1 MVEVK
6 RLSMAV
12 KEEKWLATA
21 HQLGDLVAVD
31 PRMVIAVSVV
41 LVLVDTPVVPAL
53 TATVTLVAV
62 VDPIIMDQTNRM
74 RQEHAKAMDWSR
86 SQPV

>member
-1 MVEVK
+1 ME
-6 RLSMAV
+6 
-12 KEEKWLATA
+12 
-21 HQLGDLVAVD
+21 
-31 PRMVIAVSVV
+31 IAVSVV

-62 VDPIIMDQTNRM
+62 VDPIIMDQTNQM
-74 RQEHAKAMDWSR
+74 RQEHAKDMDWPR

>member
-1 MVEVK
+1 M
-6 RLSMAV
+6 
-12 KEEKWLATA
+12 
-21 HQLGDLVAVD
+21 AVD

-53 TATVTLVAV
+53 TATVTLVVV

-74 RQEHAKAMDWSR
+74 RQEHAKGMDWSR